1 MPYTND
7 PDAAFAALRRTRAE
21 FGQFLVETPEPT
33 EADTR
38 ANLIDRILTEVCA
51 WPSDMIRREPHVE
64 SGYIDYSLLV
74 RSRPHVC
81 VEAKRAGV
89 TFSFPATRSK
99 TLKLSG
105 PLLTDQPIADAINQ
119 VRTYCIDE
127 GIRYAVATNG
137 DAWIIFRA
145 IREDMPWKDGNA
157 RVFPNLDV
165 IEARFTEF
173 WNLLS
178 YDAIQTG
185 SLDSE
190 FGSLLRTPRKL
201 YRVLDRLFNADL
213 PLHRNRLHHQLHP
226 LIQTI
231 FENIADQDPP
241 EILQSCYVH
250 SATLRVVAEDLDTV
264 ITDAIPKFLLE
275 QGTEPIRQ
283 SATDAGNFGNAVAG
297 ALRAPE
303 GELYLVLGGIG
314 SGKTTFIKRYQRTVG
329 KTTLEQRALWFHL
342 DFLTAPVDPADMEPF
357 AWRTILDQLRARYDG
372 PNLES
377 RKNIKRAFA
386 GNIEAISQTIL
397 YPLTLRGEQYQNA
410 LSPYLEK
417 WQSDVA
423 QYVPKLLTMAR
434 RDRKLG
440 VVLFIDNV
448 DQLSPAYQAQI
459 FLLAQRITRT
469 VGSVTILSLREESYY
484 AASVQKT
491 LNAYTSRKFH
501 IASPLFRTMI
511 DSRIKFALDV
521 LENNQ
526 GPVEYVLRSGLSIDR
541 SAVADFL
548 RIVETSIFRQNKN
561 IARFIEAL
569 CFGNMRKALDMF
581 TNFLTSGATDVDKML
596 TIYRQSGEYFVAF
609 HEFIKSIMLGD
620 RRYYKDGSSE
630 ILNVFDCGIE
640 RNSSHITAL
649 RIIHLLSQSR
659 RQYAREGQG
668 YVDLS
673 QVVGMSEDVFDNR
686 EDCVRTLNRL
696 VGRQLIETNTR
707 STDSITGASH
717 VRVTSSG
724 WYYARYLT
732 RAFSYTDLV
741 LQDTPIDSSGV
752 EQELRAFVHEV
763 DNLSDRQEEKRTRME
778 VRFKRVRLFLD
789 YLQREEDRERA

>member
-1 MPYTND
+1 
-7 PDAAFAALRRTRAE
+7 
-21 FGQFLVETPEPT
+21 
-33 EADTR
+33 
-38 ANLIDRILTEVCA
+38 
-51 WPSDMIRREPHVE
+51 
-64 SGYIDYSLLV
+64 
-74 RSRPHVC
+74 
-81 VEAKRAGV
+81 
-89 TFSFPATRSK
+89 
-99 TLKLSG
+99 
-105 PLLTDQPIADAINQ
+105 
-119 VRTYCIDE
+119 
-127 GIRYAVATNG
+127 
-137 DAWIIFRA
+137 
-145 IREDMPWKDGNA
+145 
-157 RVFPNLDV
+157 
-165 IEARFTEF
+165 
-173 WNLLS
+173 
-178 YDAIQTG
+178 
-185 SLDSE
+185 
-190 FGSLLRTPRKL
+190 
-201 YRVLDRLFNADL
+201 
-213 PLHRNRLHHQLHP
+213 
-226 LIQTI
+226 
-231 FENIADQDPP
+231 
-241 EILQSCYVH
+241 
-250 SATLRVVAEDLDTV
+250 
-264 ITDAIPKFLLE
+264 
-275 QGTEPIRQ
+275 
-283 SATDAGNFGNAVAG
+283 
-297 ALRAPE
+297 
-303 GELYLVLGGIG
+303 
-314 SGKTTFIKRYQRTVG
+314 
-329 KTTLEQRALWFHL
+329 
-342 DFLTAPVDPADMEPF
+342 
-357 AWRTILDQLRARYDG
+357 
-372 PNLES
+372 
-377 RKNIKRAFA
+377 
-386 GNIEAISQTIL
+386 
-397 YPLTLRGEQYQNA
+397 
-410 LSPYLEK
+410 
-417 WQSDVA
+417 
-423 QYVPKLLTMAR
+423 
-434 RDRKLG
+434 
-440 VVLFIDNV
+440 
-448 DQLSPAYQAQI
+448 
-459 FLLAQRITRT
+459 
-469 VGSVTILSLREESYY
+469 
-484 AASVQKT
+484 
-491 LNAYTSRKFH
+491 
-501 IASPLFRTMI
+501 MI